1 MKTPKEIKKGLYAC
15 GTDECHGKHTECPYE
30 GDGFCIMNV
39 CGDALAYVQYLENK
53 CNEMLGIKGSNKPEN
68 RVLTFAGARKQC
80 TKEHFT
86 WIEDE
91 GDVSIGFV
99 TPVDEVDSTVKIY
112 TFFGSFTRK
121 LEDYLKTWRCWK
133 HEPTAEEM
141 KTTPWMTSKPSK

>member
-1 MKTPKEIKKGLYAC
+1 MNHVLAIIQNGSATAKRYQDNAKKLKKY
-15 GTDECHGKHTECPYE
+15 
-30 GDGFCIMNV
+30 I
-39 CGDALAYVQYLENK
+39 
-53 CNEMLGIKGSNKPEN
+53 
-68 RVLTFAGARKQC
+68 
-80 TKEHFT
+80 
-86 WIEDE
+86 
-91 GDVSIGFV
+91 DVSIGFV

>member
-1 MKTPKEIKKGLYAC
+1 ML
-15 GTDECHGKHTECPYE
+15 D
-30 GDGFCIMNV
+30 IM
-39 CGDALAYVQYLENK
+39 E
-53 CNEMLGIKGSNKPEN
+53 SNKPEN
-68 RVLTFAGARKQC
+68 RVLTFACARKQC

-99 TPVDEVDSTVKIY
+99 APVDEVDSTVKIY